1 MIVLVGIRMP
11 PDKRRVL
18 MVTLGTVIL
27 VLEVFQQFYYSH
39 LGIWTIEKSIPIH
52 LCGISVIIA
61 GVMMIKPDQNGFE
74 FLALIGSPG
83 ALHALL
89 TPQLNH
95 GYDIFLV
102 YKYYI
107 GHSAIILIPLFLA
120 IVQGYS
126 SIFAIENL

>member
-1 MIVLVGIRMP
+1 
-11 PDKRRVL
+11 
-18 MVTLGTVIL
+18 
-27 VLEVFQQFYYSH
+27 
-39 LGIWTIEKSIPIH
+39 
-52 LCGISVIIA
+52 
-61 GVMMIKPDQNGFE
+61 MIKPDQNGFE
-74 FLALIGSPG
+74 FLALIGTPG

-126 SIFAIENL
+126 SIFPIENL